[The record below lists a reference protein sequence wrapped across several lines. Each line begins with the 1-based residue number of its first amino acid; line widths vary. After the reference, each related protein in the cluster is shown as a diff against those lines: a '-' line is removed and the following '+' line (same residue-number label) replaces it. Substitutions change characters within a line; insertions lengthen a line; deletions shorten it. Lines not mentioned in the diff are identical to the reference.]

1 MVQDSQLRKGVL
13 DLAVMLVLQRGESY
27 GYELNRAL
35 AEAGFDDL
43 GDATVYGTL
52 RRLEQSEWLQ
62 SRLVPSTDGPARKYY
77 ALTTSG
83 RRRLTEGM
91 TQWNEL
97 VSVMHTLEG
106 SP

>member
-1 MVQDSQLRKGVL
+1 MVHDSQLRKGVL

-35 AEAGFDDL
+35 ADAGFEDL

-52 RRLEQSEWLQ
+52 RRLEQSNWLQ
-62 SRLVPSTDGPARKYY
+62 SRLVPSSDGPARKYY
-77 ALTTSG
+77 ALTAAG
-83 RRRLTEGM
+83 RERLREGM

-97 VSVMHTLEG
+97 VSVMQALED

>member
-1 MVQDSQLRKGVL
+1 VL
-13 DLAVMLVLQRGESY
+13 DLAVMLVLEQGESY

-35 AEAGFDDL
+35 ADAGFDDL

-52 RRLEQSEWLQ
+52 RRLEQSGWLH

-77 ALTTSG
+77 ALTTDG
-83 RRRLTEGM
+83 RQRLKEGM
-91 TQWNEL
+91 TQWNEM
-97 VSVMHTLEG
+97 VSVMRALEE

>member
-13 DLAVMLVLQRGESY
+13 DLAVMLVLQHGESY

-35 AEAGFDDL
+35 AGAGFDEL

-52 RRLEQSEWLQ
+52 RRLEQSGWLQ

-77 ALTTSG
+77 ALTAAG

-91 TQWNEL
+91 TQWNEM
-97 VSVMHTLEG
+97 VSVMRALEE
-106 SP
+106 SS

>member
-13 DLAVMLVLQRGESY
+13 DLAVMLVLQHGEGY

-52 RRLEQSEWLQ
+52 RRLEQSGWLQ

-77 ALTTSG
+77 ALTSAG

-91 TQWNEL
+91 TQWNEM
-97 VSVMHTLEG
+97 VSVMRALEE
-106 SP
+106 SA

>member
-13 DLAVMLVLQRGESY
+13 DLAVMLVLQHGEGY

-43 GDATVYGTL
+43 GDATIYGTL
-52 RRLEQSEWLQ
+52 RRLEQAAWLH

-77 ALTTSG
+77 ALTAAG
-83 RRRLTEGM
+83 HRRLREGM

-97 VSVMHTLEG
+97 VSVMQALEE